1 MTCWQGWKSRGSCS
15 MWSPSLPLGWSY
27 TELYKE
33 DKQVWH
39 GTAKSK
45 WCLKKLF
52 NNSLLLR
59 KKTWLWSGGFTA
71 CFCVICNCYSRTAVR
86 CLSWNWIWIW
96 LWHWFPCW
104 TYFMIAQFPISI
116 KSILLLLCKQGDCD
130 LISKAL
136 DSILCFNEQ
145 EITKSFMQRNLKIA
159 LW

>member
-15 MWSPSLPLGWSY
+15 MWSPSLPLSWSY

-71 CFCVICNCYSRTAVR
+71 CFCVICNCYCWTAVR

-96 LWHWFPCW
+96 LSHWACLLN
-104 TYFMIAQFPISI
+104 YFMAAQIPNF
-116 KSILLLLCKQGDCD
+116 L
-130 LISKAL
+130 
-136 DSILCFNEQ
+136 N
-145 EITKSFMQRNLKIA
+145 SFQFYSFFANKTTVTSWARHWTPNYVLT
-159 LW
+159 LSLPRLTYRFYSV